1 MKKIAYDMVFV
12 ILNNFVAYI
21 PSWTIRKIVYRC
33 FGLKIGKN
41 SRINMGVKIFSPWKL
56 SIGCNTI
63 INEQCI
69 IDARGGVI
77 IGDNC
82 SISARATI
90 YSASHFVNSVS
101 FEGFTKSIRVGDGVW
116 LCTMS
121 TILPGS
127 LLNDYTVIGANSLF
141 KGESN
146 RCGIY
151 IGVPA
156 TLTKY
161 RSIESLELKNQFYF
175 R

>member
-1 MKKIAYDMVFV
+1 M
-12 ILNNFVAYI
+12 L
-21 PSWTIRKIVYRC
+21 
-33 FGLKIGKN
+33 G
-41 SRINMGVKIFSPWKL
+41 
-56 SIGCNTI
+56 
-63 INEQCI
+63 
-69 IDARGGVI
+69 GGVI